1 MNNNRLAWGC
11 AALLGL
17 LWIGTATAQQQPD
30 PAAKPPEKSSRAARD
45 PNEMVCVKEEVL
57 GSRLQ
62 TRKVCH
68 TRAQWAELR
77 QADRQNI
84 ERVQT
89 GSCQPQAGC

>member
-1 MNNNRLAWGC
+1 MGV
-11 AALLGL
+11 AA
-17 LWIGTATAQQQPD
+17 AQQPD
-30 PAAKPPEKSSRAARD
+30 TATKKPETSTRGARD

-62 TRKVCH
+62 KRKVCH

-77 QADRQNI
+77 QSDRQNI

-89 GSCQPQAGC
+89 GSCQPNGGC